1 MKKLALLF
9 LSLFMFFTITS
20 CGNNSNNNSNPS
32 NNNTNSNTDNGG
44 GNSNTDNG
52 GGNNSESSSVSVKTV
67 DGALKQE
74 NKADSINIALNN
86 ENETIKLDKI
96 FSYGAEYMI
105 DIHSD
110 DSSANNTSK
119 ELSLNIG
126 YNNFQILFKN
136 LSDYSEKTYNLKIF
150 RDPGTTTRKVTQY
163 SVKKEIT
170 ESLQN
175 NGLPSYKFKF
185 YYPYDENITLNGQAI
200 PAEITECNI
209 QIQYVAYF
217 YIDSENY
224 IPSDYFPHKSTRT
237 LQIDYSFNS
246 AKDVYETKVDFPL
259 DFWNEYC
266 SSYPFS
272 TLDNTS
278 RGIYERN
285 SNGLFVYTGSSIKL
299 KVDYSKFQFN

>member
-32 NNNTNSNTDNGG
+32 NNNTNSNTD
-44 GNSNTDNG
+44 SG

-150 RDPGTTTRKVTQY
+150 RDPGTVTRNVTKY
-163 SVKKEIT
+163 SVKKEYTQSIN
-170 ESLQN
+170 S
-175 NGLPSYKFKF
+175 NGLPSYNFKF
-185 YYPYDENITLNGQAI
+185 YYPYDEHITVSGVEV
-200 PAEITECNI
+200 PATITECNI
-209 QIQYVAYF
+209 QIQYVTYF
-217 YIDSENY
+217 YIDAENY
-224 IPSDYFPHKSTRT
+224 MPNDYSPHQSTRT

-285 SNGLFVYTGSSIKL
+285 SDGLYVYTGSNVKL
-299 KVDYSKFQFN
+299 KVDYTKFSFN